1 MNKLSRKIREISED
15 KNIER
20 EKIVQELLE
29 HLEVKYNLKDHHEED
44 QQIIKGI
51 QRKIISVLLQEP
63 NQKKELNQTV
73 KYNDVFDLDRIE
85 MSLLND
91 AWNELEARDEV
102 YAEAYEIGLTDSG
115 IRKHRQEIIV

>member
-1 MNKLSRKIREISED
+1 MDKLDRKIREISEH
-15 KNIER
+15 KNIQQ
-20 EKIVQELLE
+20 EKIKQGILE

-44 QQIIKGI
+44 QHIIKGI
-51 QRKIISVLLQEP
+51 QKKIISALLQEP
-63 NQKKELNQTV
+63 DQKKQLNQTI

-91 AWNELEARDEV
+91 AWNELEARNEV

-115 IRKHRQEIIV
+115 IRKHRREIIV

>member
-1 MNKLSRKIREISED
+1 MKKLDHKIKEISEH
-15 KNIER
+15 KNIEQ
-20 EKIVQELLE
+20 EKIIRGILE
-29 HLEVKYNLKDHHEED
+29 HLEVKYNLKDYHEED
-44 QQIIKGI
+44 QHIIKGI
-51 QRKIISVLLQEP
+51 QKKIISVLLQEP
-63 NQKKELNQTV
+63 DQKKQLNQTV

-115 IRKHRQEIIV
+115 IRKHRQEIIL

>member
-20 EKIVQELLE
+20 EKIVQGLLE

-44 QQIIKGI
+44 QYIIKGI
-51 QRKIISVLLQEP
+51 QKKIISVLLQEP
-63 NQKKELNQTV
+63 NQKKQLNQTV

-115 IRKHRQEIIV
+115 IRKHRQETIV

>member
-1 MNKLSRKIREISED
+1 MDKLDRKIREISEH
-15 KNIER
+15 KNIQQ
-20 EKIVQELLE
+20 EKIKQGILE

-44 QQIIKGI
+44 QHIIKGI
-51 QRKIISVLLQEP
+51 QKKIISALLQEP
-63 NQKKELNQTV
+63 DQKKQLNQTI

-102 YAEAYEIGLTDSG
+102 YAEAYEIGLTDNG
-115 IRKHRQEIIV
+115 IRKHRQEFIV

>member
-1 MNKLSRKIREISED
+1 MDKLDRKIREISEH
-15 KNIER
+15 KNIQQ
-20 EKIVQELLE
+20 EKIKQGILE

-44 QQIIKGI
+44 QHIIKGI
-51 QRKIISVLLQEP
+51 QKKIISALLQEP
-63 NQKKELNQTV
+63 DQKKQLNQTI

-115 IRKHRQEIIV
+115 IRKHRQEFIV